1 MGALWSEDYEKV
13 FGKPTK
19 WSLFSEDEEEYEAF
33 RQTIID
39 APSYVYDKDKLPFT
53 GVKVYNY
60 DLYLLKLYID
70 KHKATGKEL
79 FYIKDET
86 PGLAKVLAFGYFNT
100 KSQSFYLM
108 AYSLIRKTE
117 FQDKMKKIK
126 ALYWPIIKLRSNCE
140 TRKCATKEQQDLQL
154 DLFHPEGYR
163 LTQDVECSA
172 SLAAAYALG
181 QEADFTKW
189 KSLKGKTLAQVYNY
203 YNNTSEQNEIQS
215 IWRCLRSIKVEN
227 APIVELVDDNHLL
240 ADKIIIPLLRF
251 KEKEANSP
259 VLSLKTKEVETS
271 KEKEQPVDK
280 IAKCST
286 HKKVVD
292 APVEKPTRRASKT
305 PVLSVIRC
313 YLVDLLTGK
322 YKANG
327 LYSVQEKTIKVLAGA
342 VFSTD
347 VSSSFRYSA
356 ADYQRRSFIKHHCST
371 RNSKYTLKEDCLFNT
386 PDTAATFIMGQ
397 IANGYAAW
405 KTENGKTLGELVD
418 EKVY

>member
-1 MGALWSEDYEKV
+1 MDALLSEDYEKV

-19 WSLFSEDEEEYEAF
+19 WSLFSEDEEAYEAF
-33 RQTIID
+33 RQTIIK
-39 APSYVYDKDKLPFT
+39 APNYVYNKEKLPFT

-86 PGLAKVLAFGYFNT
+86 PGLANVLAFGYFNT
-100 KSQSFYLM
+100 KSHSFYLM

-126 ALYWPIIKLRSNCE
+126 ALYWPVIKLKSNSE
-140 TRKCATKEQQDLQL
+140 TRKCETEEQQDLQL
-154 DLFHPEGYR
+154 ELFNPEGYR

-189 KSLKGKTLAQVYNY
+189 KSMKGKTLAQVYNF

-215 IWRCLRSIKVEN
+215 IWRCLHSLKIEN
-227 APIVELVDDNHLL
+227 TPIFELVDDNHLL
-240 ADKIIIPLLRF
+240 ADKIIIPLLRH
-251 KEKEANSP
+251 KEKETNTSKAST
-259 VLSLKTKEVETS
+259 KTLEVEAP
-271 KEKEQPVDK
+271 KEKPV
-280 IAKCST
+280 AKKAKAST
-286 HKKVVD
+286 QKKSVD
-292 APVEKPTRRASKT
+292 TPVEAPTSQPPKT
-305 PVLSVIRC
+305 TVLSVICC

-322 YKANG
+322 YKATG
-327 LYSVQEKTIKVLAGA
+327 LYYVQEKTIKVLAGA

-347 VSSSFRYSA
+347 VSSIFRYSA
-356 ADYQRRSFIKHHCST
+356 AGYQRRTFIKYHCST
-371 RNSKYTLKEDCLFNT
+371 RNSKYTLKEDFLFNT
-386 PDTAATFIMGQ
+386 VDTAATYVMGQ
-397 IANGYAAW
+397 IVNGYSVW
-405 KTENGKTLGELVD
+405 KAEDGTTIGELV
-418 EKVY
+418 E

>member
-1 MGALWSEDYEKV
+1 MGALWPEDYEKV

-19 WSLFSEDEEEYEAF
+19 WSLFSEDEEAYEAF

-39 APSYVYDKDKLPFT
+39 APHYVYDKDKLPFT
-53 GVKVYNY
+53 GVKVYNH

-86 PGLAKVLAFGYFNT
+86 PGLANVLAFGYFSPP
-100 KSQSFYLM
+100 KHSFYLM

-117 FQDKMKKIK
+117 FQEKMRRID
-126 ALYWPIIKLRSNCE
+126 ALYFPVWKLKSNCVI
-140 TRKCATKEQQDLQL
+140 RKCEIEEQPDSQL
-154 DLFHPEGYR
+154 ELFQPEGYR

-189 KSLKGKTLAQVYNY
+189 KSMNGKTLAQLYNY
-203 YNNTSEQNEIQS
+203 YNNTSEQIEIQS
-215 IWRCLRSIKVEN
+215 IWRCLRCLKEEPLQIPKEVE
-227 APIVELVDDNHLL
+227 DNHLL
-240 ADKIIIPLLRF
+240 ADKIIIPLLRH
-251 KEKEANSP
+251 KEKEANTP
-259 VLSLKTKEVETS
+259 KAPTKALEAEVP
-271 KEKEQPVDK
+271 KEKPVVK
-280 IAKCST
+280 KAKAST
-286 HKKVVD
+286 QKKSVD
-292 APVEKPTRRASKT
+292 TPVEAPTSRPQKT
-305 PVLSVIRC
+305 TVLSVIRC

-322 YKANG
+322 YKATG

-356 ADYQRRSFIKHHCST
+356 ADYQRRTFINYHCST
-371 RNSKYTLKEDCLFNT
+371 RNSKYTLKEDCLF
-386 PDTAATFIMGQ
+386 DSVDIAATFVMGQ
-397 IANGYAAW
+397 VVNGYSVW
-405 KTENGKTLGELVD
+405 KTEDGITIGELV
-418 EKVY
+418 E

>member
-1 MGALWSEDYEKV
+1 MDTLWPDDYEKV

-19 WSLFSEDEEEYEAF
+19 WSLFSEDEEAYEAF

-39 APSYVYDKDKLPFT
+39 APNYVYDKGKLPFT
-53 GVKVYNY
+53 SVKVYNY

-86 PGLAKVLAFGYFNT
+86 PGLANVLAFGYFNT
-100 KSQSFYLM
+100 KSHSFCLM

-126 ALYWPIIKLRSNCE
+126 ALYWPVIKLKSNSEIRKCE
-140 TRKCATKEQQDLQL
+140 TEEQQDLQL
-154 DLFHPEGYR
+154 ELFRPEGYR

-189 KSLKGKTLAQVYNY
+189 KSMKGKTLAQVYNF

-215 IWRCLRSIKVEN
+215 IWRCLRSLKVEN
-227 APIVELVDDNHLL
+227 TPIIELVDDNHLL
-240 ADKIIIPLLRF
+240 ADKIIIPLLRH
-251 KEKEANSP
+251 KGKEANTHKTPTKALEIEAPKEKP
-259 VLSLKTKEVETS
+259 VAKKAKASTQRKADDTPVET
-271 KEKEQPVDK
+271 
-280 IAKCST
+280 
-286 HKKVVD
+286 
-292 APVEKPTRRASKT
+292 PTRRAPKT
-305 PVLSVIRC
+305 SELSVIRC

-322 YKANG
+322 YKATG

-342 VFSTD
+342 IFSTD
-347 VSSSFRYSA
+347 VSSAFRYSA
-356 ADYQRRSFIKHHCST
+356 ADYQRRTFIKYHCST
-371 RNSKYTLKEDCLFNT
+371 RNSKYTLREDCLFNT
-386 PDTAATFIMGQ
+386 VDIAATFIMGK
-397 IANGYAAW
+397 IVNGYSEW
-405 KTENGKTLGELVD
+405 KSENGKTIGEMV
-418 EKVY
+418 E

>member
-1 MGALWSEDYEKV
+1 MGALWPEDYEKV

-19 WSLFSEDEEEYEAF
+19 WSLFSEDEEAYEAF
-33 RQTIID
+33 LQTIID
-39 APSYVYDKDKLPFT
+39 APNYVYDKEKLPFT

-86 PGLAKVLAFGYFNT
+86 PGLANVLAFGYFNT
-100 KSQSFYLM
+100 KSHSFYLM

-126 ALYWPIIKLRSNCE
+126 ELYWPVFKLKSNSVIRKCE
-140 TRKCATKEQQDLQL
+140 TEEQQDLQL
-154 DLFHPEGYR
+154 ELFHPEGYR

-189 KSLKGKTLAQVYNY
+189 KSMKGKTLAQVYNY

-215 IWRCLRSIKVEN
+215 IWRCLHCLKEETVQISEK
-227 APIVELVDDNHLL
+227 VDDNHLL
-240 ADKIIIPLLRF
+240 ADKILIPLLRY
-251 KEKEANSP
+251 KEKEANTPIIS
-259 VLSLKTKEVETS
+259 SKTIEVETS

-280 IAKCST
+280 KAEAST

-292 APVEKPTRRASKT
+292 TPVETPTRPATKT
-305 PVLSVIRC
+305 SVLSVIRC

-322 YKANG
+322 YKAMG

-347 VSSSFRYSA
+347 VSSTLRYSL
-356 ADYQRRSFIKHHCST
+356 ADYQRRTFIKEQCST
-371 RNSKYTLKEDCLFNT
+371 KKSIYTLREDYWFDSV
-386 PDTAATFIMGQ
+386 DTAALYVMGQ
-397 IANGYAAW
+397 IVDGLSVW
-405 KTENGKTLGELVD
+405 KTADDKTLGELV
-418 EKVY
+418 E